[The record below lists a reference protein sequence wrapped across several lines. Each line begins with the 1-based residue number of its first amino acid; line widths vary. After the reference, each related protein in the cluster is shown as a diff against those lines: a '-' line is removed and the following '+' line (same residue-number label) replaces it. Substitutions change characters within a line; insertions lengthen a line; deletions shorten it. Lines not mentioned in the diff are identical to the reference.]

1 MLISRARHE
10 REIAELKAEA
20 NRLRGE
26 RDKALKARDTA
37 VFNRQ
42 QAIEQNTKLDAE
54 LAAAHKRLAAYGGR
68 RSVPDV
74 LEEHDVHRKAL
85 ADALGDQKRHLNW
98 EDLIADVVRLHKA
111 AAAWKADYEAEK
123 QRANELA
130 GPAGEDDLEAI
141 SAWGARV
148 KEHDRWK
155 PSPEGDGLIE
165 GGSRRPAHPAVELRR
180 TRDRCRALE
189 ARLAQAEGRPKAV
202 SGL

>member
-26 RDKALKARDTA
+26 QDKALKARDTA

-85 ADALGDQKRHLNW
+85 ADALGDQRRHLNW
-98 EDLIADVVRLHKA
+98 DQLIADVVRLHKA
-111 AAAWKADYEAEK
+111 AAAWRADYEAEK
-123 QRANELA
+123 LRAEQLEGPVNEA
-130 GPAGEDDLEAI
+130 DSKIASE
-141 SAWGARV
+141 WGARV
-148 KEHDRWK
+148 RAHDRWK
-155 PSPEGDGLIE
+155 SCPGGEGLIE
-165 GGSRRPAHPAVELRR
+165 GGSRRPTHPAVELRR
-180 TRDRCRALE
+180 TQERCRALE
-189 ARLAQAEGRPKAV
+189 ARLALAEGRPRTV